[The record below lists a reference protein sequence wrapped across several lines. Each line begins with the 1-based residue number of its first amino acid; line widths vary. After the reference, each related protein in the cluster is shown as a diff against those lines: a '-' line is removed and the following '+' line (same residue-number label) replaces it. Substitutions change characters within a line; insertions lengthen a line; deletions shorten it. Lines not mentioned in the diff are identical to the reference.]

1 MHTLRRSLEIDA
13 PPNEVWRVLTT
24 PELVREW
31 AAAYVDGISIRT
43 SWREGE
49 RVAWKRPDGGTQ
61 AVGTVAAFK
70 PERLLRFD
78 YAAEPG
84 AAEPR
89 SFSDTFEISP
99 GELGTL
105 VRRFNAMASSLEG
118 SRDRLRETADVQ
130 SALRRVATL
139 AAGGVPP
146 AEVFTAVAAEAG
158 HVLHADHTEIIR
170 FESGDTARV
179 VGHWSDP
186 GVPQVMPP
194 LGGSPRTQCSSSAW
208 RAASATSG
216 KTTER

>member
-1 MHTLRRSLEIDA
+1 MHTLRRTLEIDA

-84 AAEPR
+84 VAEPR

-99 GELGTL
+99 GELGT
-105 VRRFNAMASSLEG
+105 
-118 SRDRLRETADVQ
+118 RLRITTGPLDDDAFEARKKPTEQAIREIKSLAEE
-130 SALRRVATL
+130 SAQIHGLR
-139 AAGGVPP
+139 
-146 AEVFTAVAAEAG
+146 
-158 HVLHADHTEIIR
+158 
-170 FESGDTARV
+170 
-179 VGHWSDP
+179 
-186 GVPQVMPP
+186 
-194 LGGSPRTQCSSSAW
+194 
-208 RAASATSG
+208 
-216 KTTER
+216 